1 MKNKLLFGGDA
12 IERNMTIQSYADTGK
27 RLPDQAIIVS
37 GFEYGLANMAA
48 FLSQVMVDGIYV
60 DECSSL
66 TSMSENKCKELSEEE
81 KWAIPIDKWQSE
93 VQEYSLRN
101 WNYKEQLIEFVNGGM
116 NRLEYHDSNIKIDY
130 DFIHSISGIFRV
142 DCHDVDT
149 DGIRGNCPS
158 STKGAVRGMSER
170 RTAFSVALG
179 TLRIPRLRE
188 MEAVQTTLEYFKE
201 RKEGFMENLLLYRRG
216 EEFYPSQRCTCIDF
230 VFSTH
235 ILYLITPFHNSV
247 RLSFLYR

>member
-1 MKNKLLFGGDA
+1 MKNKVLFGGDT

-27 RLPDQAIIVS
+27 RLPDQAIIIS

-66 TSMSENKCKELSEEE
+66 TSMSENKCMELSEEE
-81 KWAIPIDKWQSE
+81 KWAVPIDKWQSE

-130 DFIHSISGIFRV
+130 SFIHSVSGVFRV
-142 DCHDVDT
+142 GCHDVDT
-149 DGIRGNCPS
+149 EGRRGNCPS
-158 STKGAVRGMSER
+158 STKGTVRGMSER
-170 RTAFSVALG
+170 RTAFSVALSI
-179 TLRIPRLRE
+179 LRIPRLRE
-188 MEAVQTTLEYFKE
+188 MEVVQTTLENFKE
-201 RKEGFMENLLLYRRG
+201 FKEGFVENLLLYRSG
-216 EEFYPSQRCTCIDF
+216 EEFYPSQRCTCIVL
-230 VFSTH
+230 VFSH
-235 ILYLITPFHNSV
+235 AYSLFS
-247 RLSFLYR
+247 